1 MVKSSSGRD
10 LDDLNLE
17 GVLSGELTADDF
29 RISRETLLHQANA
42 AQANSCHQLATNL
55 RRAAELTAFSNQEL
69 LEIYSYLRPGR
80 STYEQLIALSDKL
93 ENEQHAHLTAEF
105 IREAAEIYKHRGICK
120 GNDHEQNSDRHRS
133 WH

>member
-1 MVKSSSGRD
+1 MIRSASGRD

-29 RISRETLLHQANA
+29 RISRETILHQAEA
-42 AQANSCHQLATNL
+42 AQAHGYHQLAANL

-69 LEIYSYLRPGR
+69 LEIYSSLRPGR
-80 STYEQLIALSDKL
+80 STYEQLIALSDRL

-105 IREAAEIYKHRGICK
+105 IREAAEIYKRRGT
-120 GNDHEQNSDRHRS
+120 
-133 WH
+133 